1 MNRFILAAFLL
12 VAIFAVS
19 LASVAQQKVKNGDR
33 FELRL
38 FNGALAISR
47 TVPAEKQVFN
57 FIGEHKGYFVDEN
70 GKKIES
76 SNYEIQNGI
85 LVIKKF
91 TDADVGLYSKHPNEK
106 IMTTNDDGTISAV
119 PGRTLRISLE

>member
-1 MNRFILAAFLL
+1 MSETKQLKLNRFILAAFLL

-70 GKKIES
+70 GRS
-76 SNYEIQNGI
+76 SRPTT
-85 LVIKKF
+85 KF
-91 TDADVGLYSKHPNEK
+91 KTAFS
-106 IMTTNDDGTISAV
+106 SS
-119 PGRTLRISLE
+119 RSLPMLMLDYTSSTQM